1 MKEEKVTDLG
11 KDKIGELLL
20 KLALPAILAQIIN
33 VLYNMVDRMYIGHI
47 PKIGS
52 NALTGVGVTMPV
64 IMAISAFAALVSMG
78 GAPRASIMMGKNDKG
93 AAEKI
98 LGNCTLM
105 LVIMATVLTFV
116 FFVWGED
123 ILLVFGASSKT
134 IGYALEY
141 MKIYSLGTI
150 FVQLALGLNAFI
162 NAQGYA
168 KIGMFTV
175 AIGAVCNIILDPIFI
190 FGLDLGVKGAAFATV
205 ISQFISAL
213 WTLRFLTGKKTILKI
228 KKQYLSLKVKYVT
241 KIISLGMAGFMMAI
255 TNSIV
260 TIVCNATLQQYGGDL
275 YIAIMTII
283 NSIREVASLPG
294 QGMANACQP
303 VLGFN
308 YGAKEYARVL
318 QGIKFVTLTAL
329 SMMLIVWLAITVFPE
344 LFIKIFSHNQEIIT
358 HGVSA
363 LRLYFFGFFMM
374 SFQMTGQAAAVGL
387 GKSKQAVFFSIFRKV
402 IIVAPLTV
410 ILPIYIGIDG
420 VFIAEAISNFIGGG
434 ACYITMWFTIA
445 KKLKSGIISE

>member
-1 MKEEKVTDLG
+1 M
-11 KDKIGELLL
+11 
-20 KLALPAILAQIIN
+20 
-33 VLYNMVDRMYIGHI
+33 
-47 PKIGS
+47 
-52 NALTGVGVTMPV
+52 
-64 IMAISAFAALVSMG
+64 
-78 GAPRASIMMGKNDKG
+78 
-93 AAEKI
+93 
-98 LGNCTLM
+98 
-105 LVIMATVLTFV
+105 
-116 FFVWGED
+116 
-123 ILLVFGASSKT
+123 
-134 IGYALEY
+134 
-141 MKIYSLGTI
+141 
-150 FVQLALGLNAFI
+150 
-162 NAQGYA
+162 
-168 KIGMFTV
+168 
-175 AIGAVCNIILDPIFI
+175 
-190 FGLDLGVKGAAFATV
+190 
-205 ISQFISAL
+205 
-213 WTLRFLTGKKTILKI
+213 
-228 KKQYLSLKVKYVT
+228 SLKVKYVT

-387 GKSKQAVFFSIFRKV
+387 ESQNKLFSFSIFRKV
-402 IIVAPLTV
+402 IIVAPL
-410 ILPIYIGIDG
+410 I
-420 VFIAEAISNFIGGG
+420 
-434 ACYITMWFTIA
+434 
-445 KKLKSGIISE
+445 

>member
-1 MKEEKVTDLG
+1 MSKK
-11 KDKIGELLL
+11 KKIIGVVCGVVAVAVVGGYLLL
-20 KLALPAILAQIIN
+20 NQNSGAA
-33 VLYNMVDRMYIGHI
+33 VMVSTETLQQMDLQNTV
-47 PKIGS
+47 S
-52 NALTGVGVTMPV
+52 LTGVVESETDRKVYSTLSYLVESVNVQVGDVVQAGDVLAQLDTEQLEMDIAQQQAAV
-64 IMAISAFAALVSMG
+64 DASNSQSAHQIEVNRKAYENAVENYENGLDSNAISAESGV
-78 GAPRASIMMGKNDKG
+78 NQ
-93 AAEKI
+93 AESS
-98 LGNCTLM
+98 
-105 LVIMATVLTFV
+105 LTQ
-116 FFVWGED
+116 
-123 ILLVFGASSKT
+123 A
-134 IGYALEY
+134 EY
-141 MKIYSLGTI
+141 GVDSA
-150 FVQLALGLNAFI
+150 QL
-162 NAQGYA
+162 Q
-168 KIGMFTV
+168 V
-175 AIGAVCNIILDPIFI
+175 D
-190 FGLDLGVKGAAFATV
+190 KGAAFATV